1 MGEKFFENGVW
12 REIVTMRVEPT
23 AGNPDGLVKI
33 YRDQVP
39 AGAETVGDVVVF
51 APEPSGD
58 GDQPPVDPVIEPVVT
73 APWAKKGT
81 KK

>member
-12 REIVTMRVEPT
+12 REIVEMKVPPT
-23 AGNPDGLVKI
+23 EGNPAGVVKI

-39 AGAETVGDVVVF
+39 AGAEIVGEVS
-51 APEPSGD
+51 EPVSVE
-58 GDQPPVDPVIEPVVT
+58 PVEPVVT
-73 APWAKKGT
+73 APWAKGKA

>member
-39 AGAETVGDVVVF
+39 AGAEIVGDVVVF
-51 APEPSGD
+51 APD
-58 GDQPPVDPVIEPVVT
+58 AADDQLPVDPVIEPVVT